1 MSISDCVVCGT
12 KGVIDFYFYYLIIV
26 KIIVIIIMFIM
37 GRLGPLLAL
46 VGSFLEMVTRKNYSW
61 DG

>member
-1 MSISDCVVCGT
+1 MVCGT
-12 KGVIDFYFYYLIIV
+12 EGVIDFYIYYLS
-26 KIIVIIIMFIM
+26 IVIIIMFIMMFIM

-46 VGSFLEMVTRKNYSW
+46 VGSFLEMVTRTNYSW